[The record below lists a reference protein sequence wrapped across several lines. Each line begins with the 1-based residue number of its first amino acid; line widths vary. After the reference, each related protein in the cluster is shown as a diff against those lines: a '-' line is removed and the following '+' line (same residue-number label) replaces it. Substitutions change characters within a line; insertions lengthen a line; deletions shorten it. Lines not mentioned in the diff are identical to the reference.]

1 LDRGLLPYDYFGVG
15 GTGRFRQRAGAA
27 SFGADSTALGWSS
40 ARVPPFTCDWMDR
53 AAIVF
58 ILVGT
63 NGAYM
68 AATARHDPFS
78 DHALLVRG
86 NRNDNRGGHRIG
98 GGNCDV
104 LTTKVHSLV
113 NECRSPVHHAR
124 SNAMAM
130 LSCWLLASNR
140 TSLALPD

>member
-1 LDRGLLPYDYFGVG
+1 
-15 GTGRFRQRAGAA
+15 
-27 SFGADSTALGWSS
+27 
-40 ARVPPFTCDWMDR
+40 MDR

-86 NRNDNRGGHRIG
+86 NRNDNRGGHRSVVGI
-98 GGNCDV
+98 
-104 LTTKVHSLV
+104 
-113 NECRSPVHHAR
+113 
-124 SNAMAM
+124 AMF
-130 LSCWLLASNR
+130 
-140 TSLALPD
+140 